1 MAEFDVFLDDPSVSS
16 YRQSSRFGRDDLSVN
31 GASSAHAVA
40 ELYRAANRV
49 YRLHEERKRLVLG
62 LRAGAARLQL
72 SKERMDTRDDT
83 CYYEDCDGL
92 GVVGGA
98 SNDVVNDWEVT
109 PTNAAVSNGNN
120 DFPIGRELEAME
132 NYGFGSYG
140 ILSTVPDLTRQ
151 LMSQLEP
158 YYSPAHRER
167 EEYEAEVASMAV
179 LRTLEEY
186 ATPAEVAAG
195 LLAPSATLR
204 LELALEVMMRHKEK
218 LHELVRIISEEL
230 MDCGEECTEL

>member
-1 MAEFDVFLDDPSVSS
+1 
-16 YRQSSRFGRDDLSVN
+16 
-31 GASSAHAVA
+31 
-40 ELYRAANRV
+40 
-49 YRLHEERKRLVLG
+49 
-62 LRAGAARLQL
+62 
-72 SKERMDTRDDT
+72 
-83 CYYEDCDGL
+83 
-92 GVVGGA
+92 
-98 SNDVVNDWEVT
+98 
-109 PTNAAVSNGNN
+109 
-120 DFPIGRELEAME
+120 
-132 NYGFGSYG
+132 
-140 ILSTVPDLTRQ
+140 
-151 LMSQLEP
+151 MSQLEP

>member
-1 MAEFDVFLDDPSVSS
+1 MTGDLDRHVEF
-16 YRQSSRFGRDDLSVN
+16 
-31 GASSAHAVA
+31 
-40 ELYRAANRV
+40 
-49 YRLHEERKRLVLG
+49 
-62 LRAGAARLQL
+62 
-72 SKERMDTRDDT
+72 
-83 CYYEDCDGL
+83 EDCDGL